1 MSVFS
6 YLSGLFEHFKRNR
19 EKKLLY
25 EVLTDSRAVFS
36 SFGNSIYL
44 SDFVN
49 NCIDRIA
56 VEVSKIEV
64 VSVLQKDNS
73 IDRLTDDISRLF
85 RFQPNEL
92 QTTKD
97 FLSCCEWLRRKCMN
111 CFIYPQFEVITN
123 KKGKKFKKYTA
134 FYPLAPIS
142 AELGHFDDGRWAIKF
157 YWRDGTNDTLPY
169 DSVVHLR
176 WRRGTSTLIGGGD
189 DFGRADEQSAMR
201 SLKILDELM
210 QGLPKMVQTSLGLNG
225 VLTVKTLADSTRLQ
239 MNRDEFE
246 EHLMTSRTGIVA
258 TDLATDFTPIQQKF
272 PEVPESTLKFVKDI
286 LHERYGIS
294 NAILSGDYNS
304 EQHSAFYQNCIE
316 DFIIEFEQA
325 MSSKLFSQKEQ
336 DVGHRVRG
344 YYSKVAYMDI
354 KEKRNLAALGRDA
367 GIMTINEIRD
377 LYGMAPIPEGDRRL
391 QSLNYVSTD
400 LIDQY
405 QMKQFSKPSNSKK
418 QGAGKLSEETQ
429 EDENQLKVGDNDE

>member
-6 YLSGLFEHFKRNR
+6 YLSGLFSKFKRNQER
-19 EKKLLY
+19 KLLY

-64 VSVLQKDNS
+64 VSVLKKDNS
-73 IDRLTDDISRLF
+73 IDRLNDDISRLF

-97 FLSCCEWLRRKCMN
+97 FLSCCEWLRRKYMN
-111 CFIYPQFEVITN
+111 CFIYPQFEVVTN
-123 KKGKKFKKYTA
+123 KQGKKFKRYTA

-142 AELGHFDDGRWAIKF
+142 AELGHFEDGRWAIKF

-169 DSVVHLR
+169 ESLIHLR

-189 DFGRADEQSAMR
+189 DFGRADEHSAMR

-246 EHLMTSRTGIVA
+246 NHLMKSKYGIVA

-272 PEVPESTLKFVKDI
+272 PEIPEETLKFVKSI
-286 LHERYGIS
+286 IRERYGLS
-294 NAILSGDYNS
+294 EAILSGDYNS
-304 EQHSAFYQNCIE
+304 DQHASFYQNCIE
-316 DFIIEFEQA
+316 DFIIEFECA
-325 MSSKLFSQKEQ
+325 MSAKLFTQREQ
-336 DVGHRVRG
+336 DVGHKIRA

-354 KEKRNLAALGRDA
+354 REKSKLAILGRDT
-367 GIMTINEIRD
+367 GMLTLNEMREI
-377 LYGMAPIPEGDRRL
+377 YGLSPMPDGDRRL
-391 QSLNYVSTD
+391 QSLNYIDVNLANSYQLQNKQSVKSNEST
-400 LIDQY
+400 
-405 QMKQFSKPSNSKK
+405 NSKVKEEDK
-418 QGAGKLSEETQ
+418 QSDSEAG
-429 EDENQLKVGDNDE
+429 GD